1 MLSTAC
7 SCFRKM
13 KYFIHIP
20 ETGLGTISSVVTF
33 FESSKNSEGVVINS
47 YFSHMIKNAF
57 IINL

>member
-7 SCFRKM
+7 SFFRKM

-33 FESSKNSEGVVINS
+33 FKSSKNSKWVVYKFLVFS
-47 YFSHMIKNAF
+47 YDKECVHH
-57 IINL
+57 